1 MQLCTSLCMFRSDVH
16 EDTVSARYVLQF
28 ELTVKEANSHKMVTL
43 TVNLYISTDST
54 MHANS

>member
-1 MQLCTSLCMFRSDVH
+1 MH